1 MATISIS
8 AERMAQL
15 EEFAHRNG
23 QDAPAALDAALADYL
38 EWERSDYRESVEA
51 IRQGYEDFLAGRS
64 MPFEEAFE
72 ELRVKRGLSGIVSLT
87 NPAIF
92 SLTSEDDLRQ
102 QT

>member
-38 EWERSDYRESVEA
+38 EWERSDYQESVEA

-72 ELRVKRGLSGIVSLT
+72 DLRVKHGLS
-87 NPAIF
+87 
-92 SLTSEDDLRQ
+92 R
-102 QT
+102 

>member
-38 EWERSDYRESVEA
+38 EWERSDYQESVEA
-51 IRQGYEDFLAGRS
+51 IQQDRKSTRLNSSHFQVSR
-64 MPFEEAFE
+64 MPSSA
-72 ELRVKRGLSGIVSLT
+72 
-87 NPAIF
+87 
-92 SLTSEDDLRQ
+92 
-102 QT
+102 